1 MRTICARSGCENFIT
16 GSLVTGYPS
25 TFCSDKCKKW
35 SHAPNYEVYSGGL
48 NYPEKTQGIKHDSS
62 KLRYDLINPVAQE
75 AFVKVLTY
83 GANKYAP
90 RNWEKGID
98 KDRLIAAAYRHIE
111 SYRQGEKIDKESNQD
126 HIAHAICCLHFL
138 LSLELDKSLP
148 GFYHIRKGFDY
159 SPITDKFD
167 FAEMEG
173 KIINNYAQEVPEDR
187 PEVREEVS
195 PSKATRSPD
204 NPRGQDTKLRDES
217 DPSRRDECFTY
228 IIDIENIRAV
238 LHDLDKHTSRPVRKR
253 KTGKTMPGMSSKSRP
268 ARRK

>member
-1 MRTICARSGCENFIT
+1 MRTVCARSGCGNFTT

-25 TFCSDKCKKW
+25 IFCSDKCKKW
-35 SHAPNYEVYSGGL
+35 WLHAPNYEVYSGGL

-90 RNWEKGID
+90 RNWEKGIS
-98 KDRLIAAAYRHIE
+98 KDRLLAAAYRHIE
-111 SYRQGEKIDKESNQD
+111 LYRKGEKLDKESNQD

-148 GFYHIRKGFDY
+148 GCYSHDVVYRTIDAGIRVDM
-159 SPITDKFD
+159 DKLR
-167 FAEMEG
+167 
-173 KIINNYAQEVPEDR
+173 NYAQAIPKDR

-195 PSKATRSPD
+195 PSKTTRSPD
-204 NPRGQDTKLRDES
+204 NPRGQDTKLRDEPDS
-217 DPSRRDECFTY
+217 SRGDGCY
-228 IIDIENIRAV
+228 SYVIAVENLKSLI
-238 LHDLDKHTSRPVRKR
+238 HFLDKTTQRKSRSVRKPKTR
-253 KTGKTMPGMSSKSRP
+253 KAMPGVSSKSRP